1 MSAFRGVNRIGG
13 VTLHHCPI
21 VRWDC
26 GESTEMVSM
35 GGVKIGNGEI
45 VLDFWTE
52 IPLAAQQML
61 IILIGLLGG
70 ALANYGIY
78 RFAYFQPRLISPW
91 GPLPSG
97 VTRGWFDRIP
107 VLGWWGLRRESE
119 MHGSGFWVRPM
130 LIELLMPLGLL
141 WLYQFEI
148 LDRGLWPPEIR
159 HVEVLSGYSQSAN
172 AIFFTHLLLIILM
185 TAATFIDFDERTIP
199 DVITIPGTC
208 VGLLLAT
215 LSAQIYM
222 PTTLFIEGIPFG
234 KPTTFDSPW
243 FDTNDSQ
250 LASVDALLKALAIW
264 SIWCFA
270 LADWRWSPALRR
282 RRGVARAV
290 KHFVN
295 GLFHYGYWKILF
307 AIWLFG
313 AVGVVSVWGLQG
325 DAWYGLLTGL
335 YGLAVGGGVVWAIRI
350 IASWALNVEAMGF
363 GDVTLM
369 AMIGTMVGW
378 QAALI
383 AFFLSPFAAI
393 LIVLVRF
400 LITRDAYTPFGPY
413 LCAGTLM
420 TIIGW
425 DHWYRLWLSEN
436 LLLLGT
442 LLLWFSIAM
451 LGLMAVMLMVW
462 RQVKIRMLES

>member
-1 MSAFRGVNRIGG
+1 M
-13 VTLHHCPI
+13 
-21 VRWDC
+21 
-26 GESTEMVSM
+26 
-35 GGVKIGNGEI
+35 
-45 VLDFWTE
+45 LDFWTE
-52 IPLAAQQML
+52 TPLPVQQIL
-61 IILIGLLGG
+61 IVLIGLLGG

-78 RFAYFQPRLISPW
+78 RFAYFQPRMISPW
-91 GPLPSG
+91 GPLPEG
-97 VTRGWFDRIP
+97 VRRKWFDRVP
-107 VLGWWGLRRESE
+107 LLGWWGLRRESD
-119 MHGSGFWVRPM
+119 MHGRGFWIRPM
-130 LIELLMPLGLL
+130 FIELLMPVGLL

-148 LDRGLWPPEIR
+148 LDRGLWPPVVR
-159 HVEVLSGYSQSAN
+159 HADPISGYDNFAI

-208 VGLLLAT
+208 LGLFLAT
-215 LSAQIYM
+215 LSQQIYM
-222 PTTLFIEGIPFG
+222 PTTLFLNGIPHG
-234 KPTTFDSPW
+234 QPTTFDSPW
-243 FDTNDSQ
+243 FDTLPPE
-250 LASVDALLKALAIW
+250 LASVSTLLKAIAIW
-264 SIWCFA
+264 SVWCFA
-270 LADWRWSPALRR
+270 LADWRWSSAMCR
-282 RRGVARAV
+282 RRGITRAV

-313 AVGVVSVWGLQG
+313 ASGVISVWVLQG

-413 LCAGTLM
+413 LCAGTLL

-425 DHWYRLWLSEN
+425 DHWYRLWLAEN
-436 LLLLGT
+436 LLVLGS
-442 LLLWFSIAM
+442 LLLWFSLAM
-451 LGLMAVMLMVW
+451 FGLMAGMLMVW
-462 RQVKIRMLES
+462 RQLKIRMMES